1 MYIYQKRV
9 LPTLI
14 IHLITHWMYN
24 TLFPKLF
31 GSFPQEAN
39 YPSMYKDWFPGR
51 SRQKSAL
58 SSEGR
63 LKEKCLIL
71 SRESSTIAQRW
82 VIKFINSAMCG
93 KKATLSY
100 TCTSDR
106 QVVVCITFLLL
117 LMLFHF
123 YITHILSLSKHCIF
137 QISKS
142 ANIVWYHLQF
152 GFLFHSILH
161 F

>member
-1 MYIYQKRV
+1 MVLAVDGPIKEPGLTGALMYIYQKRV

-24 TLFPKLF
+24 TLLPKLF

-51 SRQKSAL
+51 SRQESAL

-106 QVVVCITFLLL
+106 
-117 LMLFHF
+117 
-123 YITHILSLSKHCIF
+123 
-137 QISKS
+137 
-142 ANIVWYHLQF
+142 
-152 GFLFHSILH
+152 
-161 F
+161 

>member
-1 MYIYQKRV
+1 MYIYQKPV

-14 IHLITHWMYN
+14 IHLITHWIYN
-24 TLFPKLF
+24 TLFPKPF

-39 YPSMYKDWFPGR
+39 YPSVYKDWFLGR
-51 SRQKSAL
+51 SRQECAL

-71 SRESSTIAQRW
+71 SRESSAVVQRW
-82 VIKFINSAMCG
+82 IIKFINSAMCG

-106 QVVVCITFLLL
+106 QVVVCTTFLLL

-123 YITHILSLSKHCIF
+123 VFVKKKILPNYFSSVLT
-137 QISKS
+137 
-142 ANIVWYHLQF
+142 A
-152 GFLFHSILH
+152 
-161 F
+161 

>member
-1 MYIYQKRV
+1 MVLAVDGPIREPGLIGALMYIYQKPV

-51 SRQKSAL
+51 SRQESAL

-71 SRESSTIAQRW
+71 SRESSTVTQRW

-93 KKATLSY
+93 EKKPHY
-100 TCTSDR
+100 
-106 QVVVCITFLLL
+106 
-117 LMLFHF
+117 
-123 YITHILSLSKHCIF
+123 HIFVPLIGRWLY
-137 QISKS
+137 
-142 ANIVWYHLQF
+142 V
-152 GFLFHSILH
+152 
-161 F
+161 